1 MQLSIGEG
9 RTSFQF
15 RLLRGKPLQQLLVG
29 HADATVRVN
38 MSWVFILSTPVKI
51 LLQGSR
57 KPKLEFRCGEIF
69 RMRYQY
75 AEFKLVSRD
84 PERKGLA

>member
-1 MQLSIGEG
+1 M
-9 RTSFQF
+9 
-15 RLLRGKPLQQLLVG
+15 LVG
-29 HADATVRVN
+29 HADATVRVK

-69 RMRYQY
+69 RMRHQY

-84 PERKGLA
+84 QTHNPRGRSGLILTKTLLFCTVSK